1 MNNKTVFAFVSA
13 LSALSFHALASDV
26 VAAGNVV
33 SAQSATQTS
42 AAIDEPFRL
51 PPDYCCNYRHGE
63 PISFCPYPYSE
74 QETVS
79 MEEMMSAAYAV
90 VQPQPIYI
98 GGSRYT
104 LNKSNFTPI
113 YETRTIF
120 EPCSYEPI
128 VYRVLTGYEATFAV
142 DGDFGQDLFFDISG
156 RSNKSMTLKASCGSF
171 SASDSGTKWV
181 LSKSQNTARSCRQM
195 TLKYTFSNSA
205 APSYID
211 LNIMISE
218 QL

>member
-1 MNNKTVFAFVSA
+1 MNNKTAFAFVSA

-26 VAAGNVV
+26 VEAGNVV
-33 SAQSATQTS
+33 SAQSATEAL
-42 AAIDEPFRL
+42 AAIDDPFRL
-51 PPDYCCNYRHGE
+51 PIDCCERRPGE
-63 PISFCPYPYSE
+63 PIQICHYSA
-74 QETVS
+74 QENVS

-113 YETRTIF
+113 YETRTFF
-120 EPCSYEPI
+120 EPCTYEPI

-142 DGDFGQDLFFDISG
+142 DGDFGQNLYFDISG

-195 TLKYTFSNSA
+195 TLKYSFTNST